1 MTEIFIEDT
10 QRTSP
15 TIYVVGIGG
24 GGNNAVERMLPKEE
38 NARNVHYFSINTHY
52 HILADCKSETIQIGK
67 KITNGFGAG
76 ADPCIGEAAAKENE
90 DDIMSALSDAKMVI
104 LTCGL
109 GGGTGT
115 GAIPVIA
122 GMCRAAG
129 ILTIAV
135 VTLPF
140 TFEGRP
146 RTEVAKS
153 GLQKLRDQVDTLLVI
168 PNDKLLQLN
177 EKNLLV
183 EDAFSIADNILKYT
197 IEGITN
203 IIYNKGV
210 VNVDFNDL
218 KTTFTNKGI
227 AHIGISVAH
236 DGTPLIEAVRQ
247 AIESPLLDTDIKNA
261 TNVLLNTSGHVNL
274 LELNEAVSYVQEM
287 TSPDT
292 QIIWGTVTDPDVC
305 SENDCI
311 VTLIA
316 TGVQSHS
323 LSGIPGTPKE
333 NRISPTT
340 DSQQGSTDRK
350 PTFFSYNSSSQVKKK
365 EPIVSPIDI
374 PEFLKPSYGTRNVKK
389 YSY

>member
-10 QRTSP
+10 QKIAPS
-15 TIYVVGIGG
+15 IYVVGIGG
-24 GGNNAVERMLPKEE
+24 GGNNAIERMMPTEE
-38 NARNVHYFSINTHY
+38 DSRNVHYFSINTDY

-67 KITNGFGAG
+67 KITGGFGAG

-90 DDIMSALSDAKMVI
+90 DEIIEALSEAKMVI

-115 GAIPVIA
+115 GAIPVVA
-122 GMCRAAG
+122 KLCKDAG

-146 RTEVAKS
+146 RIEVAMA
-153 GLQKLRDQVDTLLVI
+153 GLQKLRDQVDTLLII

-177 EKNLLV
+177 EKNLSV
-183 EDAFSIADNILKYT
+183 ESAFSTADNILRYT

-203 IIYNKGV
+203 IIYHKGV

-218 KTTFTNKGI
+218 KTTFTDKGI

-236 DGTPLIEAVRQ
+236 EGTPLIDAVRQ

-261 TNVLLNTSGHVNL
+261 TNVLLNTAGHINL

-292 QIIWGTVTDPDVC
+292 QIIWGTVSNPDLIN
-305 SENDCI
+305 EDDCI

-316 TGVQSHS
+316 TGVQSFS
-323 LSGIPGTPKE
+323 LSSAPQKPKDPVIKKSSFFNSIE
-333 NRISPTT
+333 T
-340 DSQQGSTDRK
+340 QQI
-350 PTFFSYNSSSQVKKK
+350 KKK
-365 EPIVSPIDI
+365 EPSSPYIEI
-374 PEFLKPSYGTRNVKK
+374 PEFLRSNYSNKVTRKQ
-389 YSY
+389 

>member
-1 MTEIFIEDT
+1 MKELFIEDAQKT
-10 QRTSP
+10 APS
-15 TIYVVGIGG
+15 IFVVGIGG
-24 GGNNAVERMLPKEE
+24 GGNNAIERMLPLEE
-38 NARNVHYFSINTHY
+38 DDRNVHYFSINTDY
-52 HILADCKSETIQIGK
+52 HILAGCKSETIQIGK
-67 KITNGFGAG
+67 KITGGFGAG

-90 DDIMSALSDAKMVI
+90 DDIMNILSDAKMVI

-122 GMCRAAG
+122 KLCHDAG
-129 ILTIAV
+129 ILTLAV

-146 RTEVAKS
+146 RTEVAKA

-177 EKNLLV
+177 EKNLSV
-183 EDAFSIADNILKYT
+183 ETAFSIADNILKYT

-218 KTTFTNKGI
+218 RTTFINKGI
-227 AHIGISVAH
+227 AHIGISIAH
-236 DGTPLIEAVRQ
+236 EGTPLIEAVRQ

-274 LELNEAVSYVQEM
+274 LELNEAVNYIQEM
-287 TSPDT
+287 TSPET
-292 QIIWGTVTDPDVC
+292 QIIWGTVTNPDLVN
-305 SENDCI
+305 EDDCVI
-311 VTLIA
+311 TLIA
-316 TGVQSHS
+316 TGVQSFS
-323 LSGIPGTPKE
+323 LSSAPG
-333 NRISPTT
+333 
-340 DSQQGSTDRK
+340 
-350 PTFFSYNSSSQVKKK
+350 SSREAPEKKQSFWGYINNA
-365 EPIVSPIDI
+365 PIKNKDQNVSPIEI
-374 PEFLKPSYGTRNVKK
+374 PEFIKSSNAKSARKQ
-389 YSY
+389 S

>member
-10 QRTSP
+10 QKTAP
-15 TIYVVGIGG
+15 AIFVVGIGG
-24 GGNNAVERMLPKEE
+24 GGNNAIERMLPNEDDKQ
-38 NARNVHYFSINTHY
+38 NVHFFSINTDY
-52 HILADCKSETIQIGK
+52 HVLADCRSETIQIGK
-67 KITNGFGAG
+67 KITGGFGAG

-90 DDIMSALSDAKMVI
+90 DDIMNVLSEAKMVI

-122 GMCRAAG
+122 KMCKDAG

-146 RTEVAKS
+146 RIEVAKS
-153 GLQKLRDQVDTLLVI
+153 GLQKLKEQVDTLLII

-177 EKNLLV
+177 SKNLTV
-183 EDAFSIADNILKYT
+183 EEAFSTADNILKYT

-203 IIYNKGV
+203 IIYHKGV

-218 KTTFTNKGI
+218 NTTFRNKGI
-227 AHIGISVAH
+227 AHIGISIAH
-236 DGTPLIEAVRQ
+236 EGTPIIEAVRQ

-261 TNVLLNTSGHVNL
+261 SNVLLNTSGNINL
-274 LELNEAVSYVQEM
+274 LELNEAVNYIQEM

-292 QIIWGTVTDPDVC
+292 QIIWGTVTDPDVNNE
-305 SENDCI
+305 ENCI
-311 VTLIA
+311 ITLIA
-316 TGVQSHS
+316 TGVQSFS
-323 LSGIPGTPKE
+323 LSSLPEKPKDTP
-333 NRISPTT
+333 
-340 DSQQGSTDRK
+340 DRK
-350 PTFFSYNSSSQVKKK
+350 SFFPKNNYSGNNSLPKK
-365 EPIVSPIDI
+365 EPSITTIEI
-374 PEFLKPSYGTRNVKK
+374 PEFLRAPLGSRVGKR
-389 YSY
+389 

>member
-10 QRTSP
+10 QKIAPS
-15 TIYVVGIGG
+15 IYVVGIGG
-24 GGNNAVERMLPKEE
+24 GGNNAIERMMPTEE
-38 NARNVHYFSINTHY
+38 DSRNVHYFSINTDY

-67 KITNGFGAG
+67 KITGGFGAG

-90 DDIMSALSDAKMVI
+90 DEIMEALSEAKMVI
-104 LTCGL
+104 LICGL

-122 GMCRAAG
+122 KLCKDAG

-146 RTEVAKS
+146 RIEVAMA
-153 GLQKLRDQVDTLLVI
+153 GLQKLRDQVDTLLII

-177 EKNLLV
+177 EKNLSV
-183 EDAFSIADNILKYT
+183 ESAFSTADNILRYT

-203 IIYNKGV
+203 IIYHKGV

-218 KTTFTNKGI
+218 KTTFTDKGI

-236 DGTPLIEAVRQ
+236 EGTPLIDAVRQ

-261 TNVLLNTSGHVNL
+261 TNVLLNTAGHINL

-292 QIIWGTVTDPDVC
+292 QIIWGTVSNPNLTNED
-305 SENDCI
+305 DCI

-316 TGVQSHS
+316 TGVQSFS
-323 LSGIPGTPKE
+323 LSSAPQKPKDPE
-333 NRISPTT
+333 I
-340 DSQQGSTDRK
+340 K
-350 PTFFSYNSSSQVKKK
+350 KKTFFNSNDNQTIKRK
-365 EPIVSPIDI
+365 ELSTPYIEI
-374 PEFLKPSYGTRNVKK
+374 PEFLKAPMSRRTSR
-389 YSY
+389 

>member
-10 QRTSP
+10 QKIAPS
-15 TIYVVGIGG
+15 IYVVGIGG
-24 GGNNAVERMLPKEE
+24 GGNNAIERMMPTEE
-38 NARNVHYFSINTHY
+38 DSRNVHYFSINTDY

-67 KITNGFGAG
+67 KITGGFGAG

-90 DDIMSALSDAKMVI
+90 DEIMEALSEAKMVI

-122 GMCRAAG
+122 KLCKDAG

-146 RTEVAKS
+146 RIEVAMA
-153 GLQKLRDQVDTLLVI
+153 GLQKLRDQVDTLLII

-177 EKNLLV
+177 EKNLSV
-183 EDAFSIADNILKYT
+183 ESAFSTADNILRYT

-203 IIYNKGV
+203 IIYHKGV

-218 KTTFTNKGI
+218 KTTFTDKGI

-236 DGTPLIEAVRQ
+236 DGTPLIDAVRQ

-261 TNVLLNTSGHVNL
+261 TNVLLNTSGHINL
-274 LELNEAVSYVQEM
+274 LELNEAVNYVQEM

-292 QIIWGTVTDPDVC
+292 QIIWGTVSNPDITN
-305 SENDCI
+305 EDDCI
-311 VTLIA
+311 ITLIA
-316 TGVQSHS
+316 TGVQSFS
-323 LSGIPGTPKE
+323 LSSVSEK
-333 NRISPTT
+333 SKDTT
-340 DSQQGSTDRK
+340 FKKQS
-350 PTFFSYNSSSQVKKK
+350 FFTNTSSQTSQKK
-365 EPIVSPIDI
+365 ESVISSIEI
-374 PEFLKPSYGTRNVKK
+374 PEFLRSPLSNRTIKR
-389 YSY
+389 

>member
-10 QRTSP
+10 QKIVPS
-15 TIYVVGIGG
+15 IYVVGIGG
-24 GGNNAVERMLPKEE
+24 GGNNAIERMMPTEE
-38 NARNVHYFSINTHY
+38 DNRNVHYFSINTDY

-67 KITNGFGAG
+67 KITGGFGAG

-90 DDIMSALSDAKMVI
+90 EDIMEALSDAKMVI

-122 GMCRAAG
+122 KLCKDAG

-146 RTEVAKS
+146 RIEVAMA
-153 GLQKLRDQVDTLLVI
+153 GLQKLREQVDTLLII

-177 EKNLLV
+177 EKNLSV
-183 EDAFSIADNILKYT
+183 ESAFSTADNILKYT

-203 IIYNKGV
+203 IIYHKGI

-218 KTTFTNKGI
+218 KTTFTDKGI
-227 AHIGISVAH
+227 AHIGISIAH
-236 DGTPLIEAVRQ
+236 DGTPLIDAVRQ

-261 TNVLLNTSGHVNL
+261 TNVLLNTAGHINL
-274 LELNEAVSYVQEM
+274 LELNEAVSYIQEM

-292 QIIWGTVTDPDVC
+292 QIIWGTVSNPELTNED
-305 SENDCI
+305 DCI
-311 VTLIA
+311 ITLIA
-316 TGVQSHS
+316 TGVQSFS
-323 LSGIPGTPKE
+323 LSSVSEKQKE
-333 NRISPTT
+333 NLQKNQTFLTFTSNHSSKKIE
-340 DSQQGSTDRK
+340 DSVQ
-350 PTFFSYNSSSQVKKK
+350 
-365 EPIVSPIDI
+365 PIEI
-374 PEFLKPSYGTRNVKK
+374 PEFLRDPLSRRTLKK
-389 YSY
+389 

>member
-1 MTEIFIEDT
+1 MTEVFIEDA
-10 QRTSP
+10 QKIAPS
-15 TIYVVGIGG
+15 IYVVGIGG
-24 GGNNAVERMLPKEE
+24 GGNNAVERMLPTEE
-38 NARNVHYFSINTHY
+38 DNRNVHYFSINTDY

-67 KITNGFGAG
+67 KITGGFGAG

-90 DDIMSALSDAKMVI
+90 DDIMEALSEAKMVI

-115 GAIPVIA
+115 GAIPIIA
-122 GMCRAAG
+122 KLCKDAG

-146 RTEVAKS
+146 RSDVAMA
-153 GLQKLRDQVDTLLVI
+153 GLQKLRDQVDTLLII

-177 EKNLLV
+177 EKNLSV
-183 EDAFSIADNILKYT
+183 ESAFSTADNILRYT

-203 IIYNKGV
+203 IIYHKGV

-218 KTTFTNKGI
+218 KTTFTDKGI

-236 DGTPLIEAVRQ
+236 DGTPLIDAVRQ

-261 TNVLLNTSGHVNL
+261 TNVLLNTSGHINL
-274 LELNEAVSYVQEM
+274 LELNEAVNYVQEM
-287 TSPDT
+287 TSTDT
-292 QIIWGTVTDPDVC
+292 QIIWGTVSNPDLVN
-305 SENDCI
+305 EDDCV

-316 TGVQSHS
+316 TGVQSFS
-323 LSGIPGTPKE
+323 LSTPPQKSKNPVINQSSFFNSIE
-333 NRISPTT
+333 NQT
-340 DSQQGSTDRK
+340 
-350 PTFFSYNSSSQVKKK
+350 NKKK
-365 EPIVSPIDI
+365 EPASSNIEI
-374 PEFLKPSYGTRNVKK
+374 PEFLKAPITHKTYR
-389 YSY
+389 

>member
-10 QRTSP
+10 QKIAPS
-15 TIYVVGIGG
+15 IYVVGIGG
-24 GGNNAVERMLPKEE
+24 GGNNAVERMMPTEDD
-38 NARNVHYFSINTHY
+38 NRNVHFFSINTDY

-67 KITNGFGAG
+67 KITGGFGAG

-90 DDIMSALSDAKMVI
+90 DQIMEALSEAKMVI

-115 GAIPVIA
+115 GAIPVVA
-122 GMCRAAG
+122 KLCKDAG

-146 RTEVAKS
+146 RIEVAMA
-153 GLQKLRDQVDTLLVI
+153 GLQKLRDQVDTLLII

-177 EKNLLV
+177 EKNLSV
-183 EDAFSIADNILKYT
+183 ESAFSTADNILRYT

-203 IIYNKGV
+203 IIYHKGV

-218 KTTFTNKGI
+218 KTTFTDKGI

-236 DGTPLIEAVRQ
+236 DGTPLIDAVRQ

-261 TNVLLNTSGHVNL
+261 TNVLLNTAGHINL
-274 LELNEAVSYVQEM
+274 LELNEAVSYIQEM

-292 QIIWGTVTDPDVC
+292 QIIWGTVSNPDLTN
-305 SENDCI
+305 EDDCI

-316 TGVQSHS
+316 TGVQSFS
-323 LSGIPGTPKE
+323 LSSAPQKPKE
-333 NRISPTT
+333 TEIKKT
-340 DSQQGSTDRK
+340 
-350 PTFFSYNSSSQVKKK
+350 TFFSNTDNHTIKKK
-365 EPIVSPIDI
+365 EPSTPYIEI
-374 PEFLKPSYGTRNVKK
+374 PEFLKAPMSRRTSR
-389 YSY
+389 

>member
-10 QRTSP
+10 QRIAPS
-15 TIYVVGIGG
+15 IYVVGIGG
-24 GGNNAVERMLPKEE
+24 GGNNAIERMMPIEE
-38 NARNVHYFSINTHY
+38 DNRNVHYFSINTDY
-52 HILADCKSETIQIGK
+52 HILADCRSETIQIGK
-67 KITNGFGAG
+67 KITGGFGAG

-90 DDIMSALSDAKMVI
+90 DQIMEALSEARMVI

-122 GMCRAAG
+122 KLCKDAG

-146 RTEVAKS
+146 RIEVAMT
-153 GLQKLRDQVDTLLVI
+153 GLQKLKDQVDTLLII

-177 EKNLLV
+177 EKNLSV
-183 EDAFSIADNILKYT
+183 ESAFSTADNILRYT

-203 IIYNKGV
+203 IIYHKGV

-218 KTTFTNKGI
+218 KTTFTDKGI
-227 AHIGISVAH
+227 AHIGISIAH
-236 DGTPLIEAVRQ
+236 EGTPLIDAVRQ

-261 TNVLLNTSGHVNL
+261 TNVLLNTSGHINL

-292 QIIWGTVTDPDVC
+292 QIIWGTVSNPDLAN
-305 SENDCI
+305 EDDCI

-316 TGVQSHS
+316 TGVQSFS
-323 LSGIPGTPKE
+323 LSSAPQKPKE
-333 NRISPTT
+333 PVIKKT
-340 DSQQGSTDRK
+340 
-350 PTFFSYNSSSQVKKK
+350 TFFNSTENQTIKRK
-365 EPIVSPIDI
+365 EPSTPYIEI
-374 PEFLKPSYGTRNVKK
+374 PEFLKAPLSRRNLKT
-389 YSY
+389 

>member
-10 QRTSP
+10 QKIAPS
-15 TIYVVGIGG
+15 IYVVGIGG
-24 GGNNAVERMLPKEE
+24 GGNNAVERMMPTEE
-38 NARNVHYFSINTHY
+38 DNRNVHFFSINTDY

-67 KITNGFGAG
+67 KITGGFGAG

-90 DDIMSALSDAKMVI
+90 DQIMEVLSEAKMVI

-122 GMCRAAG
+122 KLCKDAG

-146 RTEVAKS
+146 RIEVAMA
-153 GLQKLRDQVDTLLVI
+153 GLQKLRDQVDTLLII

-177 EKNLLV
+177 EKNLSV
-183 EDAFSIADNILKYT
+183 ESAFSIADNILRYT

-203 IIYNKGV
+203 IIYHKGV

-218 KTTFTNKGI
+218 KTTFTDKGI
-227 AHIGISVAH
+227 AHIGISVTH
-236 DGTPLIEAVRQ
+236 EGTPLIDAVRQ

-261 TNVLLNTSGHVNL
+261 TNVLLNTAGHINL

-292 QIIWGTVTDPDVC
+292 QIIWGTVSNPDLTN
-305 SENDCI
+305 EDDCI

-316 TGVQSHS
+316 TGVQSFS
-323 LSGIPGTPKE
+323 LSSTPPKPKE
-333 NRISPTT
+333 TPLEKPSFLTFT
-340 DSQQGSTDRK
+340 GSQTA
-350 PTFFSYNSSSQVKKK
+350 KKK
-365 EPIVSPIDI
+365 EETTPSIEI
-374 PEFLKPSYGTRNVKK
+374 PEFLKAPMSRRSTR
-389 YSY
+389 